1 MPKKIKKQTSSN
13 LKRRKPIF
21 LKFAFPVGMG
31 SGQPGL
37 DNAFLIEAKHF
48 QRGLDVLH
56 NKVMPDQSKKS
67 LDHVAFNLR
76 DAQRAGSINA
86 QSWLSLILMAETLG
100 FTPAKMFGL
109 LGKYHS
115 KKEIQK
121 ARVGF
126 LNQILVQ
133 SLLKKIDQWGKTPKA
148 WRDHRAYI
156 NSWCKRTG
164 TPLFKSQ
171 SNFEDYV
178 TGWRDATVGKR
189 KHKERMKKNV
199 TKNIDREFSIL
210 NKPPK
215 S

>member
-1 MPKKIKKQTSSN
+1 MAKKKKIKSSS
-13 LKRRKPIF
+13 LKRRRVPTF
-21 LKFAFPVGMG
+21 LKFAFPAGMG
-31 SGQPGL
+31 SGQPMQE
-37 DNAFLIEAKHF
+37 FLVEARHF

-67 LDHVAFNLR
+67 LDHVAYNLR
-76 DAQRAGSINA
+76 DAMRAGTINA

-133 SLLKKIDQWGKTPKA
+133 SLLKKINQWGGVPAA
-148 WRDHRAYI
+148 WQDHRGYI

-171 SNFEDYV
+171 SNFADHITAWKE
-178 TGWRDATVGKR
+178 ATIGKR
-189 KHKERMKKNV
+189 KKKKVPHFIDKEFK
-199 TKNIDREFSIL
+199 I
-210 NKPPK
+210 
-215 S
+215 

>member
-1 MPKKIKKQTSSN
+1 MAKKKKIKSSS
-13 LKRRKPIF
+13 LKRRRVPTF
-21 LKFAFPVGMG
+21 LKFAFPTGMG
-31 SGQPGL
+31 SGQPMQE
-37 DNAFLIEAKHF
+37 FLVEARHF

-67 LDHVAFNLR
+67 CDHVAYNLR
-76 DAQRAGSINA
+76 DAMRAGTINA

-133 SLLKKIDQWGKTPKA
+133 SLLKKINQWGGVPAA
-148 WRDHRAYI
+148 WQEHRGYI

-178 TGWRDATVGKR
+178 TGWREATVGKR

>member
-1 MPKKIKKQTSSN
+1 MAKKKKTKSSS
-13 LKRRKPIF
+13 LKKRRVPIF

-31 SGQPGL
+31 SGQPTQE
-37 DNAFLIEAKHF
+37 FLVEAKHF
-48 QRGLDVLH
+48 QRGLDILH
-56 NKVMPDQSKKS
+56 NKVMPNQSKKS
-67 LDHVAFNLR
+67 LDHVAFDLR
-76 DAQRAGSINA
+76 DAMRAGSINA

-109 LGKYHS
+109 LGKHHS

-133 SLLKKIDQWGKTPKA
+133 SLLKKINQWGGVPAA
-148 WRDHRAYI
+148 WQEHRGYI

-164 TPLFKSQ
+164 TPLFKSL
-171 SNFEDYV
+171 SNFGDYV
-178 TGWRDATVGKR
+178 TAWRDATGGKIKYKDR
-189 KHKERMKKNV
+189 LNKKNV
-199 TKNIDREFSIL
+199 TPYVDREFSIF